1 MVLLSA
7 WGTLRVI
14 LILVI
19 VWQVLRIIMRMQM
32 ERQGGGV
39 PGQQRPPA
47 RPKGEVRIER
57 LDRPTDHDR
66 PSQGPVQDVDFEEI
80 R

>member
-7 WGTLRVI
+7 WGSLRVI

-19 VWQVLRIIMRMQM
+19 VWQVLRIIVRVHR
-32 ERQGGGV
+32 ERQGGNV

-57 LDRPTDHDR
+57 LDRPTDNDR
-66 PSQGPVQDVDFEEI
+66 PSQGPVEDVDFEEI